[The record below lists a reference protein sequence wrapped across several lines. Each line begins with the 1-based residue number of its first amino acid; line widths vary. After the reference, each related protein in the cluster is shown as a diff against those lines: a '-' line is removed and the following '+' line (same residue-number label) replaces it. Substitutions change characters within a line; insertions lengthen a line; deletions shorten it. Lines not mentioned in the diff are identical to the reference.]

1 MEEQF
6 KYLLSPHTDGLSA
19 FSAKMT
25 EFSYAKHAH
34 EEYSIGITC
43 TGRQDFFSDGAYH
56 KSNAGNIVFFNP
68 EQVHDGCAG
77 AGLPLEYQMLYIPKP
92 LMVNLMQSVGDFN
105 SNHARLSSSLF
116 HDTGLRQQVFTL
128 MHLMQNPDEYSAI
141 EEEQMLLGVAQSILR
156 VGGGRVEQRSPQT
169 RNDALIKRAKEFIH
183 YNLGRKITVD
193 EIANAACVSKFHFIR
208 MFSEQV
214 GMTPHQYVLI
224 SRINKCKMALES
236 GEKAVDMAMELGF
249 SDVSH
254 LNRKFKSI
262 FGITPNQYQ
271 RQLFT

>member
-1 MEEQF
+1 MSEVITRADDNKKKIVNKLREE
-6 KYLLSPHTDGLSA
+6 LSNT
-19 FSAKMT
+19 
-25 EFSYAKHAH
+25 
-34 EEYSIGITC
+34 
-43 TGRQDFFSDGAYH
+43 
-56 KSNAGNIVFFNP
+56 
-68 EQVHDGCAG
+68 
-77 AGLPLEYQMLYIPKP
+77 PLIAL
-92 LMVNLMQSVGDFN
+92 VNY
-105 SNHARLSSSLF
+105 
-116 HDTGLRQQVFTL
+116 
-128 MHLMQNPDEYSAI
+128 E
-141 EEEQMLLGVAQSILR
+141 
-156 VGGGRVEQRSPQT
+156 
-169 RNDALIKRAKEFIH
+169 
-183 YNLGRKITVD
+183 KITVD